1 MNMESLEYIES
12 YFEKKLSP
20 DESRKFEQRIKDD
33 ANFAEEV
40 SFYLASKHR
49 KKTL

>member
-20 DESRKFEQRIKDD
+20 DESRKFEQRIKMMHY
-33 ANFAEEV
+33 
-40 SFYLASKHR
+40 SP
-49 KKTL
+49 KK